1 MDRRIVEEKLESLR
15 RCVTRVEARCPSTV
29 EALVTD
35 LDAQDI
41 VRLNLLR
48 AVQLCVDIAA
58 HALAD
63 RTEPAP
69 ETMGAAF
76 EVMAGAGLLETDLA
90 DRMKRAVGFRNTVVH
105 EYQAIDWRIVHG
117 ICRERLGDFRAFARA
132 VSDLLARRP
141 G

>member
-1 MDRRIVEEKLESLR
+1 MDQRVVEEKLEALR
-15 RCVTRVEARCPSTV
+15 RCVTRVEARCPAAL
-29 EALVTD
+29 EALVAD
-35 LDAQDI
+35 VDAQDI
-41 VRLNLLR
+41 VTLNLTR
-48 AVQLCVDIAA
+48 AVQVCVDIAA
-58 HALAD
+58 HVLAD
-63 RTEPAP
+63 RSEPAP

-76 EVMAGAGLLETDLA
+76 EVMARAGLLETDLA

-132 VSDLLARRP
+132 VSDLLARPP